1 MTKED
6 GENFESSTKC
16 WICDTFVGGD
26 AKKEVFVTALGN
38 MSVKCRSVSM

>member
-6 GENFESSTKC
+6 GENFDSSTKC

-26 AKKEVFVTALGN
+26 AKKGGFCHSTWKYE
-38 MSVKCRSVSM
+38 C